1 MQADSGEVTS
11 GLVTNSWTTRRVMKL
26 NTGDR
31 CRGAMCRGYPI
42 LPVYLNTAQG
52 SDHAAREEQGGLLH
66 GGELVWG
73 ERFSQS
79 SMPRKQKTG

>member
-1 MQADSGEVTS
+1 MLQADSGEVTS

-31 CRGAMCRGYPI
+31 CRGAICRGYLLSI
-42 LPVYLNTAQG
+42 YLNTAQG
-52 SDHAAREEQGGLLH
+52 GDHKAREEQGGLLH

-73 ERFSQS
+73 E
-79 SMPRKQKTG
+79 